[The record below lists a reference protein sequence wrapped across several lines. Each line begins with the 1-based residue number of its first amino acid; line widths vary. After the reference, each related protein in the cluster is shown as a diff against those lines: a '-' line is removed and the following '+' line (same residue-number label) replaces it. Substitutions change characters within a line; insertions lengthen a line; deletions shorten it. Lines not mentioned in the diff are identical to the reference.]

1 MSGGW
6 SLDSFLAGSAE
17 RIERYLDKV
26 LPPASEPP
34 VPLHEAMRYAVL
46 SGGKRLRPALVFGAA
61 EAVGGEPARALPVAA
76 AVELVHAYSLVHDD
90 LPAMDDD
97 KERRGQPTVH
107 VRYGEATAIL
117 VGDALFAEAFA
128 QLATPRAAP
137 ELVARLAAAA
147 GSRALVGGQLDDLD
161 FAVQGDQLDRILS
174 IHERKTAALF
184 RYASWGGARMLGATP
199 AQEQALEDFGR
210 HYGMAYQLVDDL
222 RDADPKECSVLR
234 ILGEDEVRVRAK
246 TEVAAALE
254 ALGPCGERA
263 GALGGLGAHL
273 LGWLT

>member
-1 MSGGW
+1 MSGDW
-6 SLDSFLAGSAE
+6 SLDSFLAGSGQ
-17 RIERYLDKV
+17 RVERYLDKA

-34 VPLHEAMRYAVL
+34 VSLHEAMRYAVL

-61 EAVGGEPARALPVAA
+61 EAVGGDPERVLSVAA

-97 KERRGQPTVH
+97 QERRGRPTVH

-117 VGDALFAEAFA
+117 VGDALLAEAFA
-128 QLATPRAAP
+128 QLATPTAAP
-137 ELVARLAAAA
+137 ELVARLAETA
-147 GSRALVGGQLDDLD
+147 GSRALVGGQVDDLA
-161 FAVQGDQLDRILS
+161 FAAEGDQLDQILS

-184 RYASWGGARMLGATP
+184 RYAAWGGARVLAASA
-199 AQEQALEDFGR
+199 AQEKALEDFGR

-222 RDADPKECSVLR
+222 RDADPKECSILRVLA
-234 ILGEDEVRVRAK
+234 EDEVRARAES
-246 TEVAAALE
+246 EVAAAL
-254 ALGPCGERA
+254 
-263 GALGGLGAHL
+263 GALVPCAARAVALRGLAERL